1 MKRIY
6 LWLCLMVMPA
16 CAQEL
21 SWDANEEPEVIGYKI
36 YYGFAPGD
44 RQFVLNVGLVTK
56 YRFALAQDTWF
67 VVTAYNA
74 YLESGYSEEVVYSAP
89 GNSCDCNKDGKVDA
103 SDYALI
109 RKLIGQDKYVNG
121 ILNPRYDENCDIYKD
136 EKIDALD
143 RVYYKKRCQ

>member
-1 MKRIY
+1 MKKLFLWFY
-6 LWLCLMVMPA
+6 LVTAPA
-16 CAQEL
+16 WAQEL
-21 SWDANEEPEVIGYKI
+21 TWDANEEPDVVGYRI

-44 RQFVLNVGLVTK
+44 RKFVLNAGLVTK
-56 YRFALAQDTWF
+56 YRFALTQDTWF

-74 YLESGYSEEVVYSAP
+74 NLESEYSEEVVYHAP
-89 GNSCDCNKDGKVDA
+89 GNACDCNKDGKVDA
-103 SDYALI
+103 LDYALL

-121 ILNPRYDENCDIYKD
+121 VLNLHYDENYDIYKD